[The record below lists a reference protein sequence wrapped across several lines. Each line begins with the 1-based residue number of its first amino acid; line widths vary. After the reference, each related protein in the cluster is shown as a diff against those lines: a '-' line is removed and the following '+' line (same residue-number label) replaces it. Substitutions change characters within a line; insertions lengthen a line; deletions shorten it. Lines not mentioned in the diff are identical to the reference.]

1 MLWNLGLSLS
11 LWLDLWEQNRWWRW
25 QREWLVGHDVVF
37 SFHRVACSV
46 YWLWLERSCS
56 ELDWLS
62 LDIFSSSLNRDSF
75 LIQVELD
82 VQMVEDLVVNCLVVT
97 PDA

>member
-1 MLWNLGLSLS
+1 M
-11 LWLDLWEQNRWWRW
+11 
-25 QREWLVGHDVVF
+25 
-37 SFHRVACSV
+37 

-62 LDIFSSSLNRDSF
+62 LDIFSSSLDRDSV
-75 LIQVELD
+75 LVQVELD
-82 VQMVEDLVVNCLVVT
+82 VQMVEDLVVNCLVVA